1 MNIPNYSPNNY
12 NPNIQPNYIPNNQP
26 QYPMPQAPPNY
37 SNSYN
42 STYNGVGY
50 QPMQPIQSYPQNN
63 MIPSMPNSKAPLLLN
78 QSNYPLEAIECM
90 EDLNESPEA
99 IITKNFEGLVFKDT
113 KYIVT
118 LKGTVNRNIFIGKKA
133 SKVFGN
139 PKYFEVK
146 VKYVPR
152 DTDYNTFSQ
161 NKDFSKRLFD
171 IYNLVDLSTRIGV
184 SNKETGINFGNIKQ
198 PNICCCSDPDYQ
210 LINNQN
216 YTRYRV
222 TTDGCQCSYCCCD
235 QCCCSYNET
244 NFRILDSTRTQLVGE
259 ICKNEIADISKEKL
273 TYRINFPRD
282 ASPEDK
288 ILLICTAISIDCLSY
303 RRLGS

>member
-12 NPNIQPNYIPNNQP
+12 NPNIQPISQV
-26 QYPMPQAPPNY
+26 PPNY
-37 SNSYN
+37 SNGYN
-42 STYNGVGY
+42 SVYNGVGY
-50 QPMQPIQSYPQNN
+50 QPIQPIQSYPQNN
-63 MIPSMPNSKAPLLLN
+63 IIPSMPNSKAPLLLN
-78 QSNYPLEAIECM
+78 QNYPLEAIECM

-99 IITKNFEGLVFKDT
+99 IITKYFEGLVFKDT
-113 KYIVT
+113 KYVVT
-118 LKGTVNRNIFIGKKA
+118 LKGTVNRNIFIAKKA
-133 SKVFGN
+133 SKIFGN

-152 DTDYNTFSQ
+152 DSDYNTFSQ

-171 IYNLVDLSTRIGV
+171 IFNLVDISTRIGV

-198 PNICCCSDPDYQ
+198 PYICCCSDPDYQ

-216 YTRYRV
+216 YTKYRV

-235 QCCCSYNET
+235 RCCCSYNET
-244 NFRILDSTRTQLVGE
+244 NFRILDSTKTQLVGE
-259 ICKNEIADISKEKL
+259 ICKNEIIDISKEKL

-282 ASPEDK
+282 SSPEEK
-288 ILLICTAISIDCLSY
+288 ILLISTAISIDCLSY
-303 RRLGS
+303 RLLGS